1 MSKVIGILGGMG
13 PLATVDLFEKI
24 IKNTPAKYDQD
35 HPRIIIENNPKIPSR
50 IKAIL
55 EGTDDPLPSMRE
67 SIQLLERAG
76 ADFIIIPCHTAHFW
90 IKELREAVKIP
101 VYSIIDFTVLHIK
114 KVSNQEP
121 RRILLWASTA
131 TVKQGLYHKAFND
144 VKISLIVP
152 NQLEQKIIALT
163 IDEVKKGQVRAN
175 PHIGFLNNQLL
186 HYKSREGIT
195 SVLAGCTEISL
206 LFPYIKDTIEKIDPT
221 LILAKEA
228 VTLSK

>member
-13 PLATVDLFEKI
+13 PLATADLFEKI

-50 IKAIL
+50 IKAVL
-55 EGTDDPLPSMRE
+55 AGTDDPLPYMRR
-67 SIQLLERAG
+67 SAQSLERSG

-114 KVSNQEP
+114 KLSKQKP

-131 TVKQGLYHKAFND
+131 TVKHGLYHYGFDKAENFL
-144 VKISLIVP
+144 KVP
-152 NQLEQKIIALT
+152 DPLEQKIISLT
-163 IDEVKKGQVRAN
+163 ISEVKRGLVGSN

-186 HYKSREGIT
+186 RYKSRARIT
-195 SVLAGCTEISL
+195 TVLAGCTEISL
-206 LFPYIKDTIEKIDPT
+206 LFPYIGDTVEKIDPT

-228 VTLSK
+228 VALSK